1 MVLNASSGTSNK
13 PTEDHGLDDF
23 DVEVENLGVSDM
35 ADKINTQNAAL
46 NPGHKAGVRGL
57 FLSNRGWAALRLPG
71 GRPGQ
76 RGEFWNSLASF
87 IPFWSGT
94 TIRDSPYKQMITAG
108 MWQRYINNMDPLD
121 DALEINAPYS
131 PEEALTL
138 RAFCEEWGN
147 VDPGHVAFR
156 QRLINHPSTNEADA
170 ILKGNMVYDI
180 CTRQIRLRTS
190 PDDGRRGNNPIP
202 IRLAHDILTSIPF
215 REYNFYTLNSI
226 HAEEGPSI
234 YRDFLSRYIRLTA
247 TEVSMVE
254 ELENGIRAGGRGY
267 ANMSTSLTGD
277 ASEAYAIMQ
286 QTVEA
291 MELGDTVTVRANLN
305 ALVAAP
311 YNYQSAAMNINL
323 SSPAGGNFV
332 SPNQVVYVQFN
343 EGKLGGKKK
352 GTPETHLMYRQGRD
366 TSGNAIQLLTK
377 DNKID
382 PKTPEGFYMEIE
394 DNGIGIKGT
403 WEVFKIGDNTNIR
416 RANQDDQALALSR
429 LIGGFNAFD
438 AAARDFR
445 AGDEDPRF
453 PRDADGNFPAGRPR
467 RSAGRDRRPRNRG
480 PMSNPRSNVPF
491 DSAARLEEIREA
503 ALQRFASDYIDERLE
518 NAMMG
523 TTGVFPDDDY
533 LTFSFIYWWSSE
545 PSIRLDLFEDYKKL
559 EERFGGKASVENRL
573 GQIYNGKFDIA
584 FKDREY
590 LRFAFTPNS
599 EVRSNRFG
607 GQGTMGR
614 GSFIQVQLLPKT
626 QVEFTGKHKG
636 KKNATQFWEQGG
648 TKVSDSTG
656 LAGVFSGGP
665 SNDGYF
671 IKTAI
676 HKRTGKP
683 VPWLIA
689 LPRKSFEAFTDSK
702 GRRTVRP
709 KHRKAEANPAWEKFT
724 SLYGVPTY
732 SGGKGTKNLFKI
744 KKADRGTFY
753 NKLRA
758 TPTKK

>member
-1 MVLNASSGTSNK
+1 MVLNASSGISNE

-23 DVEVENLGVSDM
+23 DDEVENLGVSDM
-35 ADKINTQNAAL
+35 ADNINTQNAAL
-46 NPGHKAGVRGL
+46 NPGHKGGVRGL
-57 FLSNRGWAALRLPG
+57 FLSARGWAALRLPG
-71 GRPGQ
+71 GRPGE
-76 RGEFWNSLASF
+76 RGSFWNSLGSF

-94 TIRDSPYKQMITAG
+94 TIRDSPYKQMITAS

-121 DALEINAPYS
+121 DALEINAAYS
-131 PEEALTL
+131 PEEALSL
-138 RAFCEEWGN
+138 RAFCEEWSN
-147 VDPGHVAFR
+147 VDPGHVSFR

-202 IRLAHDILTSIPF
+202 IRLAHDILSSIPF

-226 HAEEGPSI
+226 HAEEGPSL

-323 SSPAGGNFV
+323 SSPTGGNFV

-343 EGKLGGKKK
+343 EGKLGGGKKKK
-352 GTPETHLMYRQGRD
+352 GSLTTRLMYRQGRD
-366 TSGNAIQLLTK
+366 PSGNAIELKTNG
-377 DNKID
+377 NKID
-382 PKTPEGFYMEIE
+382 PNTEEGYYMEIKN
-394 DNGIGIKGT
+394 NGIGIEGT
-403 WEVFKIGDNTNIR
+403 WEVFKMGDNTNIR
-416 RANQDDQALALSR
+416 SANQDTRALALSN
-429 LIGGFNAFD
+429 LIGGFGAFD
-438 AAARDFR
+438 EAARDFR
-445 AGDEDPRF
+445 AGEEE
-453 PRDADGNFPAGRPR
+453 GPR
-467 RSAGRDRRPRNRG
+467 RSAGRDRRPRG
-480 PMSNPRSNVPF
+480 PRNARENP
-491 DSAARLEEIREA
+491 
-503 ALQRFASDYIDERLE
+503 
-518 NAMMG
+518 G
-523 TTGVFPDDDY
+523 
-533 LTFSFIYWWSSE
+533 
-545 PSIRLDLFEDYKKL
+545 
-559 EERFGGKASVENRL
+559 
-573 GQIYNGKFDIA
+573 
-584 FKDREY
+584 
-590 LRFAFTPNS
+590 
-599 EVRSNRFG
+599 VRSNRFG

-665 SNDGYF
+665 SKDGYF

-689 LPRKSFEAFTDSK
+689 LPRKSFEAFTDSE

-724 SLYGVPTY
+724 SLYGIPTY
-732 SGGKGTKNLFKI
+732 SGGKGTKNLFKV

-753 NKLRA
+753 SKLRA

>member
-1 MVLNASSGTSNK
+1 
-13 PTEDHGLDDF
+13 
-23 DVEVENLGVSDM
+23 
-35 ADKINTQNAAL
+35 
-46 NPGHKAGVRGL
+46 
-57 FLSNRGWAALRLPG
+57 
-71 GRPGQ
+71 
-76 RGEFWNSLASF
+76 
-87 IPFWSGT
+87 
-94 TIRDSPYKQMITAG
+94 
-108 MWQRYINNMDPLD
+108 MDPLD

-131 PEEALTL
+131 PEEALSL
-138 RAFCEEWGN
+138 RAFCEEWGTI
-147 VDPGHVAFR
+147 DPGHVAFR

-190 PDDGRRGNNPIP
+190 PDDGRRGGNNPIP

-215 REYNFYTLNSI
+215 REFNFYTLNSV
-226 HAEEGPSI
+226 HAEEGPGL

-254 ELENGIRAGGRGY
+254 EIEDGIRAGGRGY
-267 ANMSTSLTGD
+267 ATMSTSLTGD
-277 ASEAYAIMQ
+277 AAEAYAIMQ

-305 ALVAAP
+305 ALLAAP
-311 YNYQSAAMNINL
+311 YSYASSAMNINV
-323 SSPAGGNFV
+323 SGPHGGNFV
-332 SPNQVVYVQFN
+332 AKNALVFVKIKEGALTEKNQKKADTAAMYKYGRNSAGIQV
-343 EGKLGGKKK
+343 EMPGPSSGGAI
-352 GTPETHLMYRQGRD
+352 
-366 TSGNAIQLLTK
+366 SNA
-377 DNKID
+377 
-382 PKTPEGFYMEIE
+382 TPEGYYAEVN
-394 DNGIGIKGT
+394 DNGIGIKRIY
-403 WEVFKIGDNTNIR
+403 EVLKIGDNKNVRIVGR
-416 RANQDDQALALSR
+416 DREALALNN

-438 AAARDFR
+438 ER
-445 AGDEDPRF
+445 AMDR
-453 PRDADGNFPAGRPR
+453 RADDGGRPR
-467 RSAGRDRRPRNRG
+467 RDASRDRRPRG
-480 PMSNPRSNVPF
+480 NP
-491 DSAARLEEIREA
+491 
-503 ALQRFASDYIDERLE
+503 
-518 NAMMG
+518 
-523 TTGVFPDDDY
+523 GVR
-533 LTFSFIYWWSSE
+533 T
-545 PSIRLDLFEDYKKL
+545 
-559 EERFGGKASVENRL
+559 
-573 GQIYNGKFDIA
+573 
-584 FKDREY
+584 
-590 LRFAFTPNS
+590 
-599 EVRSNRFG
+599 NRFG
-607 GQGTMGR
+607 GEGTMGR

-689 LPRKSFEAFTDSK
+689 LPRKSFEAFTDSE

-724 SLYGVPTY
+724 SLYGIPTY

-753 NKLRA
+753 SKLRA

>member
-1 MVLNASSGTSNK
+1 MVLNASSKISNEA
-13 PTEDHGLDDF
+13 TEDHGLDDF
-23 DVEVENLGVSDM
+23 DDEVENLGVSDM
-35 ADKINTQNAAL
+35 ADRINAQNAAL
-46 NPGHKAGVRGL
+46 NPGHRGGVRGL
-57 FLSNRGWAALRLPG
+57 FLSARGWAALRLPG
-71 GRPGQ
+71 GRPGE
-76 RGEFWNSLASF
+76 RMEFWNSLGSF

-94 TIRDSPYKQMITAG
+94 TIRDSPYRQMITAN

-131 PEEALTL
+131 PEEALSL
-138 RAFCEEWGN
+138 RAFCEEWGTI
-147 VDPGHVAFR
+147 DPGHVAFR

-180 CTRQIRLRTS
+180 CTRQIRLRTT
-190 PDDGRRGNNPIP
+190 PDDGRRGGNNPIP

-215 REYNFYTLNSI
+215 REFNYYTLNSV
-226 HAEEGPSI
+226 HAEEGPGL

-254 ELENGIRAGGRGY
+254 EIEDGIRAGGRGY
-267 ANMSTSLTGD
+267 ATMSTSLTGD
-277 ASEAYAIMQ
+277 AAEAYAIMQ

-305 ALVAAP
+305 ALLAAP
-311 YNYQSAAMNINL
+311 YNYASSAMNINV
-323 SSPAGGNFV
+323 SGPHGGNFV
-332 SPNQVVYVQFN
+332 AKNALVFVKIKEGALKEKTQKNGNMAAMYKYGRNSAGVQVEMPGPSN
-343 EGKLGGKKK
+343 
-352 GTPETHLMYRQGRD
+352 
-366 TSGNAIQLLTK
+366 SGAIK
-377 DNKID
+377 DS
-382 PKTPEGFYMEIE
+382 TPEGYYAEVN
-394 DNGIGIKGT
+394 DNGIGIKRIY
-403 WEVFKIGDNTNIR
+403 EVLKIDNNKSIR
-416 RANQDDQALALSR
+416 IVGRDREALALNN

-438 AAARDFR
+438 ERAVDGR
-445 AGDEDPRF
+445 AGDGE
-453 PRDADGNFPAGRPR
+453 RPR
-467 RSAGRDRRPRNRG
+467 RAAGRDRRPRD
-480 PMSNPRSNVPF
+480 NP
-491 DSAARLEEIREA
+491 
-503 ALQRFASDYIDERLE
+503 
-518 NAMMG
+518 G
-523 TTGVFPDDDY
+523 
-533 LTFSFIYWWSSE
+533 
-545 PSIRLDLFEDYKKL
+545 
-559 EERFGGKASVENRL
+559 
-573 GQIYNGKFDIA
+573 
-584 FKDREY
+584 
-590 LRFAFTPNS
+590 
-599 EVRSNRFG
+599 VRSNRFG
-607 GQGTMGR
+607 GEGTMGR

-671 IKTAI
+671 IKTAV

-689 LPRKSFEAFTDSK
+689 LPRKSFEAFTDSE

-753 NKLRA
+753 SKLRA